1 MYRYDNMNYFHIVTV
16 KLCFMPVNE
25 EFKRLID
32 KIKYEF
38 SINQAQIS
46 ERLGVKSTYLSDMI
60 NGRVPYNESMQKK
73 IHEVFHIGYEDSS
86 SIQEGVNNM
95 RITSEIISSILDREG
110 LKAATFAKS
119 VGVVPTQIYDLQKGK
134 IKKISEEIAD
144 KIISVYPHY
153 NKVWLLTGE
162 GDMLTSDVPPARSV
176 DIPEE
181 IGDGF
186 NPRELLDIIHDLT
199 AQGKQNA
206 EANERNSRNIEKLI
220 ALLAESLK
228 QERDERSGNRQG
240 EKDSA

>member
-1 MYRYDNMNYFHIVTV
+1 
-16 KLCFMPVNE
+16 MPVNE

-162 GDMLTSDVPPARSV
+162 GDMLTSDVPPARSA

-181 IGDGF
+181 VGDGF

-220 ALLAESLK
+220 GLLAESLK

>member
-1 MYRYDNMNYFHIVTV
+1 
-16 KLCFMPVNE
+16 MPVNV

-220 ALLAESLK
+220 GLLAESLK
-228 QERDERSGNRQG
+228 QERDDRSGNRQG

>member
-1 MYRYDNMNYFHIVTV
+1 MNYFHVVIV

-181 IGDGF
+181 IVDGF

-220 ALLAESLK
+220 GLLAESLK

>member
-1 MYRYDNMNYFHIVTV
+1 
-16 KLCFMPVNE
+16 MPVNE

-206 EANERNSRNIEKLI
+206 EANERNSRNIEKPI
-220 ALLAESLK
+220 GLLAESLK
-228 QERDERSGNRQG
+228 QERDDRSGNRQG

>member
-1 MYRYDNMNYFHIVTV
+1 
-16 KLCFMPVNE
+16 MPVNE

-110 LKAATFAKS
+110 LKAATFAKN

-144 KIISVYPHY
+144 KIISVYPRY
-153 NKVWLLTGE
+153 NKVWLLTGV

-220 ALLAESLK
+220 GLLAESLK

>member
-1 MYRYDNMNYFHIVTV
+1 
-16 KLCFMPVNE
+16 MPVNE

-220 ALLAESLK
+220 GLLAESLK

>member
-1 MYRYDNMNYFHIVTV
+1 MNYFHIVKV

-153 NKVWLLTGE
+153 NKVWLLTGV

>member
-1 MYRYDNMNYFHIVTV
+1 MNYFHIVTV

-162 GDMLTSDVPPARSV
+162 GDMLTSDVSPVRSA

-220 ALLAESLK
+220 GLLAESLK
-228 QERDERSGNRQG
+228 QERDDRSGNRQG

>member
-1 MYRYDNMNYFHIVTV
+1 
-16 KLCFMPVNE
+16 MPVNE

-153 NKVWLLTGE
+153 NKVWLLTGV

-220 ALLAESLK
+220 GLLAESLK
-228 QERDERSGNRQG
+228 QERDERSGSRQG

>member
-1 MYRYDNMNYFHIVTV
+1 
-16 KLCFMPVNE
+16 MPVNE

-38 SINQAQIS
+38 SINQAQMS

-220 ALLAESLK
+220 GLLAESLK
-228 QERDERSGNRQG
+228 QERDDRSGNRQG

>member
-1 MYRYDNMNYFHIVTV
+1 MNYFHIVTV

-220 ALLAESLK
+220 GLLAESLK

>member
-1 MYRYDNMNYFHIVTV
+1 
-16 KLCFMPVNE
+16 MPVNE

-220 ALLAESLK
+220 GLLAESLK
-228 QERDERSGNRQG
+228 QERDERSGSRQG

>member
-1 MYRYDNMNYFHIVTV
+1 
-16 KLCFMPVNE
+16 MPVNE

-153 NKVWLLTGE
+153 NKFWLLTGE

-220 ALLAESLK
+220 GLLAESLK
-228 QERDERSGNRQG
+228 QERDDRSGNRQG

>member
-1 MYRYDNMNYFHIVTV
+1 
-16 KLCFMPVNE
+16 MPVNE

-228 QERDERSGNRQG
+228 QERDERSGSRQG

>member
-1 MYRYDNMNYFHIVTV
+1 
-16 KLCFMPVNE
+16 MPVNE

-153 NKVWLLTGE
+153 NKVWLLTGV

-220 ALLAESLK
+220 GLLAESLK
-228 QERDERSGNRQG
+228 QERDDRSGNRQG

>member
-1 MYRYDNMNYFHIVTV
+1 MIICNYFHIVTV

-186 NPRELLDIIHDLT
+186 NPSDAFMSNVGMLIRANFQHRDIKYDNKSNRPIKHARVRKKHGRYTFWMRQIELF
-199 AQGKQNA
+199 GPF
-206 EANERNSRNIEKLI
+206 
-220 ALLAESLK
+220 
-228 QERDERSGNRQG
+228 
-240 EKDSA
+240 

>member
-1 MYRYDNMNYFHIVTV
+1 MNYFHIVTV

-162 GDMLTSDVPPARSV
+162 GDTSDVPPARSV

-220 ALLAESLK
+220 GLLAESLK
-228 QERDERSGNRQG
+228 QERDDRSGNRQG

>member
-1 MYRYDNMNYFHIVTV
+1 MNYFHIVTV

-134 IKKISEEIAD
+134 INKISEAIAA
-144 KIISVYPHY
+144 KIISVSP
-153 NKVWLLTGE
+153 WLLTGE

-220 ALLAESLK
+220 GLLAESLK
-228 QERDERSGNRQG
+228 QERDDRSGNRQG

>member
-1 MYRYDNMNYFHIVTV
+1 
-16 KLCFMPVNE
+16 MPVNK

-220 ALLAESLK
+220 GLLAESLK
-228 QERDERSGNRQG
+228 PERDDRSGNRQG

>member
-1 MYRYDNMNYFHIVTV
+1 MNYFHIVTV

>member
-1 MYRYDNMNYFHIVTV
+1 
-16 KLCFMPVNE
+16 MPVNE

-220 ALLAESLK
+220 GLLAESLK
-228 QERDERSGNRQG
+228 QERNDRSGNRQG

>member
-1 MYRYDNMNYFHIVTV
+1 MNYFYIVTV

-220 ALLAESLK
+220 GLLAESLK
-228 QERDERSGNRQG
+228 QERDDRSGNRQG

>member
-1 MYRYDNMNYFHIVTV
+1 MNYFHTVIV

-181 IGDGF
+181 IVDGF

-220 ALLAESLK
+220 GLLAESLK

>member
-1 MYRYDNMNYFHIVTV
+1 MNYFHIVIV

-153 NKVWLLTGE
+153 NKVWLLTGV

>member
-1 MYRYDNMNYFHIVTV
+1 MNYFHIVTV

-162 GDMLTSDVPPARSV
+162 GDMLTSDVSPVRSA

-220 ALLAESLK
+220 GLLAESLK

>member
-1 MYRYDNMNYFHIVTV
+1 MT
-16 KLCFMPVNE
+16 VNE

-220 ALLAESLK
+220 GLLAESLK
-228 QERDERSGNRQG
+228 QERDDRSGNRQG

>member
-1 MYRYDNMNYFHIVTV
+1 MNYFHIITV

-153 NKVWLLTGE
+153 NRVWLLTGE
-162 GDMLTSDVPPARSV
+162 GDMLTSDVSPARSV

-220 ALLAESLK
+220 GLLAESLK

>member
-1 MYRYDNMNYFHIVTV
+1 MAINQ
-16 KLCFMPVNE
+16 
-25 EFKRLID
+25 EFKNLISR
-32 KIKYEF
+32 IKYEY
-38 SINQAQIS
+38 SLNQSQIADS
-46 ERLGVKSTYLSDMI
+46 LGVKKTYLSDMI

-220 ALLAESLK
+220 GLLAESLK
-228 QERDERSGNRQG
+228 QERDDRSGNRQG

>member
-1 MYRYDNMNYFHIVTV
+1 
-16 KLCFMPVNE
+16 MPVNE

-86 SIQEGVNNM
+86 SIQEGVSNM

>member
-1 MYRYDNMNYFHIVTV
+1 MNYFHIVTV

-73 IHEVFHIGYEDSS
+73 IHEVFHIGYENSS

-220 ALLAESLK
+220 GLLAESLK
-228 QERDERSGNRQG
+228 QERDDRSGNRQG

>member
-1 MYRYDNMNYFHIVTV
+1 
-16 KLCFMPVNE
+16 MPVNE

-73 IHEVFHIGYEDSS
+73 IDEVFHIGYEDSS

-220 ALLAESLK
+220 GLLAESLK
-228 QERDERSGNRQG
+228 QERDDRSGNRQG

>member
-1 MYRYDNMNYFHIVTV
+1 
-16 KLCFMPVNE
+16 MPVNE

-73 IHEVFHIGYEDSS
+73 IHEVFHIGYEDSF

-181 IGDGF
+181 IVDGF

-206 EANERNSRNIEKLI
+206 ESNERNSRNIEKLI
-220 ALLAESLK
+220 GLLAESLK

>member
-1 MYRYDNMNYFHIVTV
+1 MNYFHIVTV

-220 ALLAESLK
+220 GLLAESLK
-228 QERDERSGNRQG
+228 QERNDRSGNRQG

>member
-1 MYRYDNMNYFHIVTV
+1 MNYFYIVTV

-32 KIKYEF
+32 KIKCEF

>member
-1 MYRYDNMNYFHIVTV
+1 MNYFHILTV

-73 IHEVFHIGYEDSS
+73 IHEVFHIKYEDSS
-86 SIQEGVNNM
+86 SMQEGIKNISMTTKERLISFLAYIGISQGGFEKKVGLSTGFVNNIGDSI
-95 RITSEIISSILDREG
+95 RRTSLDKISSIY
-110 LKAATFAKS
+110 
-119 VGVVPTQIYDLQKGK
+119 PDLN
-134 IKKISEEIAD
+134 IA
-144 KIISVYPHY
+144 
-153 NKVWLLTGE
+153 WLLTGV

-220 ALLAESLK
+220 GLLAESLK

>member
-1 MYRYDNMNYFHIVTV
+1 MNYFHIATV

-220 ALLAESLK
+220 GLLAESLK
-228 QERDERSGNRQG
+228 QERDDRSGNRQG

>member
-1 MYRYDNMNYFHIVTV
+1 MS
-16 KLCFMPVNE
+16 VNE

-162 GDMLTSDVPPARSV
+162 GDMLTSDVSPVRSA

-220 ALLAESLK
+220 GLLAESLK

>member
-1 MYRYDNMNYFHIVTV
+1 MNYFHIVTV

-220 ALLAESLK
+220 GLLAESLK
-228 QERDERSGNRQG
+228 QERDDRSGNRQG